1 MAKIDP
7 FGSHATMTTAGGAVG
22 YYRLDALEQH
32 GQGTLDRLPY
42 TVRILLENV
51 LRHHTLGLAADKDV
65 LALATWDP
73 QHLAS
78 GEIPFLPA
86 RVVLQDFTGS

>member
-7 FGSHATMTTAGGAVG
+7 FGSHATMTTAGGTVG
-22 YYRLDALEQH
+22 YYRLDALEQQ
-32 GQGTLDRLPY
+32 GQGSLERLPY